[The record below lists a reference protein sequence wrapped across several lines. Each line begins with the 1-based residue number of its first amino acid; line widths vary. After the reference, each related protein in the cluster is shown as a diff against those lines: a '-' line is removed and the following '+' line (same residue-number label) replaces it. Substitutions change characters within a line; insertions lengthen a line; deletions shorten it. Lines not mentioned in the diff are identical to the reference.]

1 VESICEISGDL
12 QAGCRARDNWEPV
25 AAICAASAVPA
36 GVAVLL
42 RGADLE
48 EPDDALAI
56 SSLLFFLL
64 FVPPEEASDGNAF
77 SGEETAGS

>member
-1 VESICEISGDL
+1 
-12 QAGCRARDNWEPV
+12 
-25 AAICAASAVPA
+25 VPA